1 MEDYTPT
8 LSEEER
14 AARRA
19 QRAEARRQKQR
30 ARRQRQLKQLL
41 PFCLVLVILVGLLTA
56 WGFQHQPEESGE
68 EPAAPAAVVNTP
80 WLLTRRTAASSR
92 RKIRI
97 R

>member
-41 PFCLVLVILVGLLTA
+41 PY
-56 WGFQHQPEESGE
+56 
-68 EPAAPAAVVNTP
+68 NTK
-80 WLLTRRTAASSR
+80 LKTKMGKTYSSL
-92 RKIRI
+92 KQE
-97 R
+97 

>member
-56 WGFQHQPEESGE
+56 
-68 EPAAPAAVVNTP
+68 
-80 WLLTRRTAASSR
+80 
-92 RKIRI
+92 
-97 R
+97 

>member
-56 WGFQHQPEESGE
+56 WGFQHQPEESGL
-68 EPAAPAAVVNTP
+68 PYRD
-80 WLLTRRTAASSR
+80 LLQFQKCLFHHSVFLLS
-92 RKIRI
+92 
-97 R
+97 